1 LGERGARIA
10 PFAREASAEAD
21 ALDARIVSGKL
32 KLVDEAP
39 ELRSRDGPLLR
50 GYEAGAGPEHRDVR
64 LQACLDCVVYL
75 AEDVLDA
82 LAVLLFRNL
91 CDFVRS
97 EPGGGDAHEAYR
109 GGCEQAAPADAV
121 EKCHLSF
128 SREMHDSHPRAADLY
143 ERT

>member
-1 LGERGARIA
+1 M
-10 PFAREASAEAD
+10 
-21 ALDARIVSGKL
+21 SGKL

-50 GYEAGAGPEHRDVR
+50 RYESGAGPEHRDVR
-64 LQACLDCVVYL
+64 LQARLDCVVHL

-82 LAVLLFRNL
+82 LAVLFFRDL
-91 CDFVRS
+91 CDLIRS
-97 EPGGGDAHEAYR
+97 KPGCGDAHEAHR

-128 SREMHDSHPRAADLY
+128 TRETHDSHPRAADLY
-143 ERT
+143 ERTGGILRCHRCRRLERNFAHVRGEHL